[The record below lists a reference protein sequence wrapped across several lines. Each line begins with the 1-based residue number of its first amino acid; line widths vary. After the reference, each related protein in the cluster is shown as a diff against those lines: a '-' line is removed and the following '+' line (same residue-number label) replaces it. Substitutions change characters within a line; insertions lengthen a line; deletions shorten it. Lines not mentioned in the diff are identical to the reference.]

1 MLLNALIIC
10 ISIQFVMA
18 YHFGLA
24 QVQRDSAYKWIER
37 SVILSFTSNIL
48 IVTALIQS
56 GMQYYLNTGERL
68 YLWAVG
74 AIAPIYFMHITY
86 RYWIKHKLLV
96 RNGYIK
102 TNFYL

>member
-56 GMQYYLNTGERL
+56 GMQYYLNTRRDFTCGL
-68 YLWAVG
+68 LAQL
-74 AIAPIYFMHITY
+74 PLSTLCTLHIVIGLNIN
-86 RYWIKHKLLV
+86 YW
-96 RNGYIK
+96 
-102 TNFYL
+102 